1 MTAEE
6 IQEFIDNVGEDKV
19 IAALL
24 FRDYYVNKISPTPTA
39 PANLL
44 VTGKIKLMDASGF
57 PLVGH
62 SVRVETLR
70 VPISVDPGDGS
81 SPYYV
86 GESTTRRIYELNASG
101 IIEIPLVI
109 GSKVLIHIEGGFT
122 REITVPAENF
132 DVLSVAASV
141 DNFLSPVS
149 PVTLEIRGS

>member
-6 IQEFIDNVGEDKV
+6 LQEFIDDVGEDKV
-19 IAALL
+19 IAALIL
-24 FRDYYVNKISPTPTA
+24 RDYYINKISPTPTA

-70 VPISVDPGDGS
+70 VPLSVDPGDGS

-86 GESTTRRIYELNASG
+86 GESTTRRIYELNAAG
-101 IIEIPLVI
+101 VIEIPLVI
-109 GSKVLIHIEGGFT
+109 GSKVLVHIEGGFT
-122 REITVPAENF
+122 REITVPSSDF
-132 DVLSVAASV
+132 DILGVSASV